1 MPNALQPTYEQLLFD
16 SVGQALLNPAKLEE
30 IRLGIVLAGDP
41 ANTHQYPTGTLLAT
55 AGTGNATSTIL
66 RSVGKQFTNDI
77 LLRIV
82 TTIGATP
89 TSKFDIKAAPDG
101 TTFANINYALI
112 ATPNTF
118 VTTQITITTA
128 TTNVYRIP
136 ASALLA
142 AKANALEVVV
152 SLNTNVTYTID
163 AWNYDGVPV

>member
-1 MPNALQPTYEQLLFD
+1 MVNAVQPTYEQFLWD
-16 SVGQALLNPAKLEE
+16 AVGQATQNPAKLEE
-30 IRLGIVLAGDP
+30 LRQQIVLAGDS
-41 ANTHQYPTGTLLAT
+41 ASTHAYPVGTLLAT

-77 LLRIV
+77 LLRII

-89 TSKFDIKAAPDG
+89 TAKFDIKAAPDG

-112 ATPNTF
+112 ATPNVF
-118 VTTQITITTA
+118 VATQITITTA
-128 TTNVYRIP
+128 ATNVYRIP